1 MRRMHLQF
9 PLTRRRAWCVGL
21 SIVLMWSC
29 LGSSPSWAEP
39 PREARIKAVLILR
52 LLKFV
57 DWPADNAPRAA
68 DSLQI
73 CTWGDSPTE
82 AALQSLQGQKIRD
95 REVKMRKLGTPLDT
109 RGCHVLF
116 VSEGVRDVTPAQLY
130 NSGSATVLT
139 ISDMPDFNRRGGII
153 NLVRQDNRIGFEIQL
168 RYAREHGL
176 QIGAPLLDLARVVD

>member
-1 MRRMHLQF
+1 MPLMPLQF
-9 PLTRRRAWCVGL
+9 PSMKRTMGCMGL
-21 SIVLMWSC
+21 SAMVLC
-29 LGSSPSWAEP
+29 LCLSASAALAEP

-57 DWPADNAPRAA
+57 AWPADHSPLTT

-73 CTWGDSPTE
+73 CTWGDSTTE
-82 AALQSLQGQKIRD
+82 AALQSLQGQKIRE
-95 REVKMRKLGTPLDT
+95 REVRMRKLGTPLDT

-130 NSGSATVLT
+130 NSGNPALLT
-139 ISDMPDFNRRGGII
+139 ISDMPDFNKRGGII
-153 NLVRQDNRIGFEIQL
+153 TLVRKDNRIGFDIQL
-168 RYAREHGL
+168 RQAREQRL